1 MEKVTGVA
9 GPLLQA
15 AGSGPQ
21 TSAVMR
27 RSCNFIDA
35 TGHYAMM
42 RMGRYAFCGLISVLA
57 MAILCGGSAFATERG
72 QEGDGRESHEPGVPQ
87 EPVATRPNPAAWFAE
102 GQAALQEGDLNAAE
116 AAFRRVLGV
125 DPASGAAYSNLGVI
139 AMRRKEWDKAITLLR
154 KAESLDPKMA
164 GIRLNIGL
172 VEYRRGNYSAAIA
185 PFASVLR
192 EQPDSEQARYLL
204 GLCEVF
210 SKHYAE
216 AVKVLQPMWAQKSDD
231 VLYLYL
237 IDIAAVES
245 GQKGLDEEILSQMIH
260 VGGQTAEYHLIL
272 GKAFLNRFDVL
283 EAKTELE
290 LTETMNPNL
299 PFLHM
304 NLGITYMRMGEFER
318 AESEFRKDIELE
330 PDLADNYEQLGVLYS
345 KMEKDEEAEK
355 AFREALKRDAKN
367 SEAYLGLAKLYRKHD
382 KPAEA
387 LKMADEAL
395 RLSPQINGGHYVRGR
410 ILSRLGREKEARAE
424 FAAYQKELATSLNKE
439 RAAIEETQVPN
450 PELTR
455 QPE

>member
-1 MEKVTGVA
+1 MRVELGKRPCNFAEPTRNYT
-9 GPLLQA
+9 L
-15 AGSGPQ
+15 
-21 TSAVMR
+21 MR
-27 RSCNFIDA
+27 RQR
-35 TGHYAMM
+35 H
-42 RMGRYAFCGLISVLA
+42 AFYGFACGLTMVVL
-57 MAILCGGSAFATERG
+57 CSSAFAADRVRE
-72 QEGDGRESHEPGVPQ
+72 EAGRTAQKSGSPKT
-87 EPVATRPNPAAWFAE
+87 PVAARPNPAAWFAE
-102 GQAALQEGDLNAAE
+102 GQAALQKGDLEAAE
-116 AAFRRVLGV
+116 AAFRRVLTV

-154 KAESLDPKMA
+154 KAEALEPKMA

-172 VEYRRGNYSAAIA
+172 AEYRRGNYSAAIA

-210 SKHYAE
+210 TKRYAE
-216 AVKVLQPMWAQKSDD
+216 AVKVLQPLWPQKSDD

-245 GQKGLDEEILSQMIH
+245 GQKDLDEKILSQMIH
-260 VGGQTAEYHLIL
+260 AGGQTAEYHLIL

-304 NLGITYMRMGEFER
+304 NLGITYMRMGDFER
-318 AESEFRKDIELE
+318 AESEFQKDIHLE
-330 PDLADNYEQLGVLYS
+330 PDLADNYEQLGVLYT
-345 KMEKDEEAEK
+345 KMQKDEEAEK

-367 SEAYLGLAKLYRKHD
+367 SEAYLGLAKLYRKQD
-382 KPAEA
+382 KSAEA
-387 LKMADEAL
+387 LKMVDAAL
-395 RLSPQINGGHYVRGR
+395 RLSPEINGGHYVRGR
-410 ILSRLGREKEARAE
+410 ILSSLGREKEARAE
-424 FAAYQKELATSLNKE
+424 FAAHQKALATSLNKE
-439 RAAIEETQVPN
+439 RAALEEGQVPN

-455 QPE
+455 EPE